1 MFTENQEPPTE
12 IRRPPHDDKY
22 RTGTLLSYLSQNI
35 LTATM
40 SVWATEIRAACYVT
54 VANLKTNDALFLAA
68 FCSSHSHYFLAHQ
81 VDHNS
86 YQSSSPKKPAK
97 THSLSSWSCF
107 SRSCG
112 LHGGQLIVGIHK
124 AYAQTRTRSEGLIS
138 MSLSLWQFN
147 RFPGGSPLLVSAVTV
162 RANNLVKYVGDQ
174 LCLDS
179 LVVPHIVP
187 RKLGQIWDL

>member
-1 MFTENQEPPTE
+1 MFTEDWEPPTE

-40 SVWATEIRAACYVT
+40 SVWAPEIRAACYVT
-54 VANLKTNDALFLAA
+54 VANLKTNDALFLAV

-81 VDHNS
+81 VDHKS

-124 AYAQTRTRSEGLIS
+124 RMHRPGAGVSYRWVCLCGSSIGSLGGLLSWCQQLQYEPTIS
-138 MSLSLWQFN
+138 
-147 RFPGGSPLLVSAVTV
+147 
-162 RANNLVKYVGDQ
+162 
-174 LCLDS
+174 
-179 LVVPHIVP
+179 
-187 RKLGQIWDL
+187 